1 MFLLLTIPLKN
12 AFQAVLWLTEKE
24 YNVSDED
31 IKGWWNVVQPN
42 SKAVWPQYTQ
52 IVQALGY
59 NYFENSIY
67 RGVTTSVNLTNEFDG
82 DILITENNDVVT
94 QERLT
99 NEALGEE
106 LSEWLHYETDKELSR
121 YAHTDFQPKEDYV
134 VKTTKIKTGVS
145 KLVDSLTDDEF
156 LDKAVA
162 LCKKIDSQKANIT
175 FPENSECQSLSQEQ
189 LNALAHTKLLFW
201 LINGDVQ
208 VEGTPVVIHSKNDLF
223 KTPTSTAIFKTLAP
237 ELWRRYPLPHYE
249 IDSLHFGESHK
260 LYYTQQ
266 LLQGNAGLGHTL
278 KAEHEFWFNNLRV
291 HETSFIQKIAPLIT
305 RHFPTPE
312 KASIKQRGKH
322 YIINFGHDVDVKVK
336 ASIGLTALKILIL
349 HTNAKSNDSEG
360 IAATL
365 LDDLKN
371 VALGTGSLEDY
382 YYDVVKGN
390 EYTNEDDEDQQETN
404 YSKVSENNLKIR
416 VITDKLKNAV
426 KEYWL
431 LDKDERSLR
440 EQQCD
445 LIKQLSHRV
454 DVLNHSDNILPMVD
468 ELLNDKHNQKTK
480 EELLSYVLPLSR
492 EDDIEK
498 AKQRKLRNSLWKG
511 ITTALDNIQ
520 YDCPHFYYHMRG
532 LGAGS
537 LAGAARQH
545 HGNTLIYQT
554 EHQIKWDLTSLDTGK
569 L

>member
-12 AFQAVLWLTEKE
+12 VFQAVLWLTEKE
-24 YNVSDED
+24 QNVSDKD
-31 IKGWWNVVQPN
+31 IKGWWNVAQPN
-42 SKAVWPQYTQ
+42 GKAVWPQYTQ

-67 RGVTTSVNLTNEFDG
+67 RGVTTSVNLTNDFDG

-94 QERLT
+94 QERHA
-99 NEALGEE
+99 NETLGEDV
-106 LSEWLHYETDKELSR
+106 SEWLHFETDKELSR
-121 YAHTDFQPKEDYV
+121 YAHTDFQPNEDYV
-134 VKTTKIKTGVS
+134 VKTTKGKTGVS

-156 LDKAVA
+156 LDKAAA
-162 LCKKIDSQKANIT
+162 LCKRIDNHKVNIT
-175 FPENSECQSLSQEQ
+175 FSEDSENILLTTEK

-201 LINGDVQ
+201 LIDGEVQ
-208 VEGTPVVIHSKNDLF
+208 VEGTPTVIHSRNDLF
-223 KTPTSTAIFKTLAP
+223 KLPSSTAIYQP
-237 ELWRRYPLPHYE
+237 IPQELWRRNPLPHYE

-260 LYYTQQ
+260 LYFTQQ
-266 LLQGNAGLGHTL
+266 VLQGNAELGHTL

-291 HETSFIQKIAPLIT
+291 QESSFIKKITPLIT

-322 YIINFGHDVDVKVK
+322 YIINFGNDVDVKVK

-349 HTNAKSNDSEG
+349 QTNAKSNDSEG

-371 VALGTGSLEDY
+371 VALGSESLEDY
-382 YYDVVKGN
+382 YFDVVKGDA
-390 EYTNEDDEDQQETN
+390 YSDDFDENVQNNTT
-404 YSKVSENNLKIR
+404 SKFAENNLKIR
-416 VITDKLKNAV
+416 VLKDKLRKAV
-426 KEYWL
+426 KEYWIL
-431 LDKDERSLR
+431 SKD
-440 EQQCD
+440 D
-445 LIKQLSHRV
+445 LFIRKNHYAQIKQLSHSV
-454 DVLNHSDNILPMVD
+454 DILECSDNVLPMVD
-468 ELLNDKHNQKTK
+468 ELLSDKHNQETK
-480 EELLSYVLPLSR
+480 EELFKYVLPLAF

-511 ITTALDNIQ
+511 ITSALDNIQ

-532 LGAGS
+532 LGANS

>member
-24 YNVSDED
+24 HNVSDED
-31 IKGWWNVVQPN
+31 IKGWWNVAQPN

-67 RGVTTSVNLTNEFDG
+67 RGVTKSVNLTNEFDG

-121 YAHTDFQPKEDYV
+121 YAHSDFQPKEDYV
-134 VKTTKIKTGVS
+134 VKKIKGKTGVS
-145 KLVDSLTDDEF
+145 KLVNSLTDNEF
-156 LDKAVA
+156 LDKAAA
-162 LCKKIDSQKANIT
+162 LCKNLDSKKVNIT
-175 FPENSECQSLSQEQ
+175 FPDNSECKLLSPEQ

-201 LINGDVQ
+201 LISGDVQ
-208 VEGTPVVIHSKNDLF
+208 VEGTPAVIQSKNDLF
-223 KTPTSTAIFKTLAP
+223 KTPTSTAIYQPLAP

-249 IDSLHFGESHK
+249 IDALHFGESHK
-260 LYYTQQ
+260 LYFTQQ
-266 LLQGNAGLGHTL
+266 VLQGYTEISHTL

-440 EQQCD
+440 EQQSD

-554 EHQIKWDLTSLDTGK
+554 EYQIKWDLTSLDTGK